1 MAFYPVCDLCFSSYL
16 MILKVPVLRHC
27 GVKYVSSE
35 SSAIRSV
42 VNTTVF
48 LLNIDFIGK
57 SATLFMCILC
67 CLNLYESKIV
77 TEV

>member
-1 MAFYPVCDLCFSSYL
+1 

-35 SSAIRSV
+35 SSAIISV

>member
-1 MAFYPVCDLCFSSYL
+1 
-16 MILKVPVLRHC
+16 MIFKVPVLRHC

-35 SSAIRSV
+35 SSAIISV

-48 LLNIDFIGK
+48 LLKIDFIGK
-57 SATLFMCILC
+57 RATLFMCILW

-77 TEV
+77 TPQICS

>member
-1 MAFYPVCDLCFSSYL
+1 MAFYPVCDLFFLFL

-42 VNTTVF
+42 VNTIF
-48 LLNIDFIGK
+48 LQ
-57 SATLFMCILC
+57 STTLFMCILC